1 MKDAMKDVKH
11 KGGMRRSTGGEKG
24 GGSRESSMQRAH
36 RKAYHESHS
45 RRG

>member
-1 MKDAMKDVKH
+1 MKGMKHH
-11 KGGMRRSTGGEKG
+11 KGGMRRSTGGAK
-24 GGSRESSMQRAH
+24 GGSREGSMQRAH